1 MAEVFLETRDLSK
14 VYPDGTEA
22 LKKISLSFKQ
32 GELVSI
38 IGPSGAGKSTFLRSI
53 NHLNPPT
60 YGDVV
65 FQDKNITIAKGKN
78 LRLIRR
84 QIGMIFQGYNL
95 INRSNTIR
103 NVLHGRLGYMST
115 FKGAFGRFS
124 KNDLMEAFRI
134 LERVGLSEHAFKR
147 ADELSGGQ
155 QQRIGIARAIAQKP
169 SLILADEPI
178 ASLDPASSENVMKY
192 LKKISEEDGITTI
205 VNLHQVD
212 FAKHFADRIV
222 GIKTGEVV
230 FDGHPGELSKSTI
243 EHIYYKEAQKNEYT
257 SLRSGEL
264 YA

>member
-1 MAEVFLETRDLSK
+1 MTEVFLETRDLTK
-14 VYPDGTEA
+14 VYPDGTKA
-22 LKKISLSFKQ
+22 LKEISLTFKE

-60 YGDVV
+60 SGEVI
-65 FQDKNITIAKGKN
+65 FMDKNITAAKGKK

-84 QIGMIFQGYNL
+84 QIGMIFQGFNL

-103 NVLHGRLGYMST
+103 NVLHGRLGYMSALR
-115 FKGAFGRFS
+115 GGFGRFS
-124 KNDLMEAFRI
+124 KDDVMEAFRI
-134 LERVGLSEHAFKR
+134 LERVGMAEHAFKR

-155 QQRIGIARAIAQKP
+155 QQRVGIARAIAQKP

-212 FAKHFADRIV
+212 FARQFADRIV
-222 GIKTGEVV
+222 GIKAGEVV
-230 FDGHPGELSKSTI
+230 FDGKPDKLSRSII
-243 EHIYYKEAQKNEYT
+243 EQIYFQEGHTDGNS
-257 SLRSGEL
+257 SLQSGEL

>member
-1 MAEVFLETRDLSK
+1 MTEVFLETRDLTK
-14 VYPDGTEA
+14 VYPDGTKA
-22 LKKISLSFKQ
+22 LKEISLTFKE

-60 YGDVV
+60 SGEVI
-65 FQDKNITIAKGKN
+65 FMDKNITAAKGKK

-84 QIGMIFQGYNL
+84 QIGMIFQGFNL

-103 NVLHGRLGYMST
+103 NVLHGRLGYMSALR
-115 FKGAFGRFS
+115 GGFGRFS
-124 KNDLMEAFRI
+124 KADVMEAFRI
-134 LERVGLSEHAFKR
+134 LERVGMAEHAFKR

-155 QQRIGIARAIAQKP
+155 QQRVGIARAIAQKP

-212 FAKHFADRIV
+212 FARQFADRIV
-222 GIKTGEVV
+222 GIKAGEVV
-230 FDGHPGELSKSTI
+230 FDGKPDKLSRSII
-243 EHIYYKEAQKNEYT
+243 EQIYFQERHTDGNS
-257 SLRSGEL
+257 SLQSGEL

>member
-1 MAEVFLETRDLSK
+1 MTEVFLETRDLAK
-14 VYPDGTEA
+14 VYHDGTEA
-22 LKKISLSFKQ
+22 LKNISLTFKQ

-38 IGPSGAGKSTFLRSI
+38 IGPSGAGKSTFLRSL

-60 YGDVV
+60 SGDVI
-65 FQDKNITIAKGKN
+65 FQDKNITAAKGKN

-84 QIGMIFQGYNL
+84 QIGMIFQGFNL

-115 FKGAFGRFS
+115 LKGGFGRFS
-124 KNDLMEAFRI
+124 KDDVMEAFRI
-134 LERVGLSEHAFKR
+134 LERVGLGEHAFKR

-155 QQRIGIARAIAQKP
+155 QQRVGIARAIAQKP

-192 LKKISEEDGITTI
+192 LKKISEEDSITTI

-212 FAKHFADRIV
+212 FARQFADRIV
-222 GIKTGEVV
+222 GIKAGEVV
-230 FDGHPGELSKSTI
+230 FDGQPDKLSKSTI
-243 EHIYYKEAQKNEYT
+243 EHIYFQEVQKHEHT
-257 SLRSGEL
+257 SLQSREQF
-264 YA
+264 A

>member
-1 MAEVFLETRDLSK
+1 MAEIFLETRDLAK

-22 LKKISLSFKQ
+22 LKKISLSFKR

-60 YGDVV
+60 SGDVI
-65 FQDKNITIAKGKN
+65 FQGKNITTAKGKN

-84 QIGMIFQGYNL
+84 QIGMIFQGFNL

-103 NVLHGRLGYMST
+103 NVLHGRLGYIST
-115 FKGAFGRFS
+115 FKGGLGRFS
-124 KNDLMEAFRI
+124 KTDVMEAFLI
-134 LERVGLSEHAFKR
+134 LERVGLSDHAFKR

-155 QQRIGIARAIAQKP
+155 QQRVGIARAIAQKP

-192 LKKISEEDGITTI
+192 LKRISEEDGITTI

-212 FAKHFADRIV
+212 FAKQFADRII
-222 GIKTGEVV
+222 GIKAGEVV
-230 FDGHPGELSKSTI
+230 FDGQPKELSKSTI
-243 EHIYYKEAQKNEYT
+243 EHIYFQEAQKNENT
-257 SLRSGEL
+257 SYHGGEL

>member
-1 MAEVFLETRDLSK
+1 MAEVFLKTRNLAK
-14 VYPDGTEA
+14 VYPDGTKA
-22 LKKISLSFKQ
+22 LKNISLSFNQ

-60 YGDVV
+60 SGDVI
-65 FQDKNITIAKGKN
+65 FQDKNITMAKGKN

-84 QIGMIFQGYNL
+84 QIGMIFQGFNL
-95 INRSNTIR
+95 INRSATIH

-115 FKGAFGRFS
+115 LKGGFGKFS
-124 KNDLMEAFRI
+124 KNDITEAFRI

-155 QQRIGIARAIAQKP
+155 QQRVGIARAIAQNP

-178 ASLDPASSENVMKY
+178 ASLDPASAEKVMKY
-192 LKKISEEDGITTI
+192 LKSISEEDGITTI

-212 FAKHFADRIV
+212 FAKKFADRIV
-222 GIKTGEVV
+222 GIKAGEVV
-230 FDGHPGELSKSTI
+230 FDGKPSELSMSDI
-243 EHIYYKEAQKNEYT
+243 EHIYFQEVQKNENT
-257 SLRSGEL
+257 SLHNSEV